1 MVKKLIRNI
10 DNLFYKNDYPNAKHV
25 KVVFAYTDNSTI
37 QSVSDFESII
47 FAYKHIGSTVEKL
60 AVKTNLLGKN
70 VDSLIET
77 LRKYAILM
85 MLRLLIVS

>member
-1 MVKKLIRNI
+1 M
-10 DNLFYKNDYPNAKHV
+10 
-25 KVVFAYTDNSTI
+25 VFAYTDNSTI